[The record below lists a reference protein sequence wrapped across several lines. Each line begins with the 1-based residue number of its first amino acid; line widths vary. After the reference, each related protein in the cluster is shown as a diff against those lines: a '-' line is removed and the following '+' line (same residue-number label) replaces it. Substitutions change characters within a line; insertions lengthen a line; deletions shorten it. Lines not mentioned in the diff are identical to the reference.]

1 VLPDAELKIYL
12 DASLAERARRR
23 YLQRKARGENVELER
38 VIQDVRRRDEYDSN
52 RQHAP
57 LAAAPDA
64 IVVDTTGLSIEQVV
78 ERVRVLLKPSAR
90 RTAISSEA

>member
-1 VLPDAELKIYL
+1 VMVGRDIGTVVMPDAELKIYL

-23 YLQRKARGENVELER
+23 FLERKARGEAVDLEQVTR
-38 VIQDVRRRDEYDSN
+38 DVSRRDEFDST

-64 IVVDTTGLSIEQVV
+64 IVVDTTELNIEQVV
-78 ERVRVLLKPSAR
+78 ERVRRLVR
-90 RTAISSEA
+90 